1 MKLKNFNLSFGSQL
15 FKTFSDESRVRIL
28 YLLYKNKEMC
38 ISDLEQVLDFTQ
50 AKTSRHV
57 LYLKNSGLLS
67 FKKMDQWVYYYLKD
81 EFTEIVGQ
89 LFQYMSKDAVLQNDY
104 ETYQVLYSN
113 RELAINK
120 LHQDRQRM
128 KEFRLR
134 GKE

>member
-28 YLLYKNKEMC
+28 FLLYKNKEMC
-38 ISDLEQVLDFTQ
+38 ISDLEQILDFTQ

-89 LFQYMSKDAVLQNDY
+89 LFQYMSKDTTLLNDY
-104 ETYQVLYSN
+104 ETFQVLYSN

>member
-1 MKLKNFNLSFGSQL
+1 MKLKNFNLTFGSQL

-81 EFTEIVGQ
+81 EFTEIIGQ
-89 LFQYMSKDAVLQNDY
+89 LFQYMSKDTVLQGDY

-120 LHQDRQRM
+120 LHQDRQRL

-134 GKE
+134 GNE